1 MEMGKRE
8 KKHTRMYICCV
19 NYFWR
24 FVKNK
29 EAIAMVYR
37 QPTIVRLSADPAT
50 ALPAAILN

>member
-50 ALPAAILN
+50 ALPAAISN